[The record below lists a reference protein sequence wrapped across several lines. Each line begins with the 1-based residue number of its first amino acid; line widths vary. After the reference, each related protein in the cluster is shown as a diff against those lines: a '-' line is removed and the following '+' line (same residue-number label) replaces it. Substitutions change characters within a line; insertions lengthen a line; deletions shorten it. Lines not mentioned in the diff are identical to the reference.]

1 MTPPQVLIDVAN
13 RIGQSLRPA
22 CIPALLSDSEHP
34 DCVVEDVTVDD
45 NGMDQIHEIPRC
57 DLAMGSFPCWRVED
71 KAACKDLSPQSLGV
85 TIDRNGVDP
94 PADAAQ
100 RVFCSTVAN

>member
-1 MTPPQVLIDVAN
+1 LVRFAC
-13 RIGQSLRPA
+13 RI
-22 CIPALLSDSEHP
+22 
-34 DCVVEDVTVDD
+34 
-45 NGMDQIHEIPRC
+45 
-57 DLAMGSFPCWRVED
+57 ED

-85 TIDRNGVDP
+85 TIDRNGMDP